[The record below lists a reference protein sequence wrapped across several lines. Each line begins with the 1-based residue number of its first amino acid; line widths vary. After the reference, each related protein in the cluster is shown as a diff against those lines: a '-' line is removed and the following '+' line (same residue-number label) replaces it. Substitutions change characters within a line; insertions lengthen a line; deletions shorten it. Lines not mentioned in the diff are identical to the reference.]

1 MSTSRTGW
9 KQSTLLLILI
19 AGNSQGFA
27 FLQQPGKR
35 DSVRRRHICA
45 KSHSDSIL
53 EASLSAIDEDDELF
67 IPGLLSPRKFN
78 HLSRIDEALRNL
90 QHQLDTL
97 LIKPLTETSAKS
109 LYKEDFQLLGPS
121 REILS
126 SSLQELTALST
137 TLVLAT
143 AATRQASLF
152 VSSLAPLTRDPN
164 GGVDSRQDMN
174 LANRIDYQ
182 IFVENSTDWSRIGVV
197 WNTNVTSMAT
207 LASTPALLEGFS
219 ILEFDS
225 ESGKIARHSLMDI
238 NLNGQPLNAI
248 GEILATLRT
257 AVRSFGQVPWLSP
270 ASSSS
275 TSPFSFLSELRDSF
289 LEQAVVG
296 SNSSSFRASDDVD
309 LPLYLVN
316 SLDTLWNDTGLDRFN
331 LRNLTKTATTPQGKS
346 NLLPGTRLWKR
357 YSSSHNTLTNFV
369 KETIPKLSSVDST
382 ATREELRNLFA
393 PQAQLLGIDNRTML
407 LEGGTKLADFYR
419 TLSTLRRT
427 TQGTW
432 TLEDARVEEDWT
444 LGRVRVAYMAT
455 LPNPLTGIRTK
466 IQGTDI
472 FVLEDGLSGRIQRV
486 EQVQLQVAGNPITD
500 PAWYQRLITAVETAT
515 TGIANGVT
523 VGGADW
529 WMDLWQQATV
539 VSSPT
544 TAGARAKRSDGMLLL
559 DEKAAATVYNL
570 MASLH
575 VQIANLAVAGKS
587 VIPLA
592 DYVLETVELRGYLGE
607 VLLRGKAAYLQMVG
621 IALASLIGAI
631 AAGRISWVQAPYA
644 SSVELTAQGT
654 VKCSMHLP
662 LQINSLNENFGLPA
676 VPLDLELVSEYKTDE
691 RTGYIREHRLIE
703 SRVNGQLTPA
713 DVIPRWIKQW
723 SSTNWKAPSLDGAE
737 TAKQALMDAISAF
750 VQRTSGRS
758 K

>member
-1 MSTSRTGW
+1 M
-9 KQSTLLLILI
+9 
-19 AGNSQGFA
+19 
-27 FLQQPGKR
+27 QQPGKPDR
-35 DSVRRRHICA
+35 FRRRHVYA
-45 KSHSDSIL
+45 KSHYDSIL
-53 EASLSAIDEDDELF
+53 EASLSTIDEDDELF
-67 IPGLLSPRKFN
+67 IPGLLSPKQFN

-97 LIKPLTETSAKS
+97 LTKPLTETSAKF

-152 VSSLAPLTRDPN
+152 VSSLAPLTRDPI
-164 GGVDSRQDMN
+164 GGVDSRRDMS

-197 WNTNVTSMAT
+197 WSTNVTSMAT

-225 ESGKIARHSLMDI
+225 ESGKIARHSLMDVT
-238 NLNGQPLNAI
+238 LNGQPLNAI

-316 SLDTLWNDTGLDRFN
+316 SLDTLWNDTGLDRS
-331 LRNLTKTATTPQGKS
+331 NLTTPPGVS

-393 PQAQLLGIDNRTML
+393 PQAQLLGIDNRTIL

-466 IQGTDI
+466 IQGTDV

-486 EQVQLQVAGNPITD
+486 EQVQLQVAGNLITD

-544 TAGARAKRSDGMLLL
+544 TASARVKRADVMLLF

-575 VQIANLAVAGKS
+575 VQIANLAVPGKS
-587 VIPLA
+587 AIPLA

-621 IALASLIGAI
+621 IAFASLNGAI

-644 SSVELTAQGT
+644 SYVEITALGT
-654 VKCSMHLP
+654 LKSSMHHP
-662 LQINSLNENFGLPA
+662 LKIN
-676 VPLDLELVSEYKTDE
+676 
-691 RTGYIREHRLIE
+691 
-703 SRVNGQLTPA
+703 
-713 DVIPRWIKQW
+713 
-723 SSTNWKAPSLDGAE
+723 
-737 TAKQALMDAISAF
+737 
-750 VQRTSGRS
+750 
-758 K
+758 